1 MKQTCKK
8 HITLSDALFYL
19 CIVALA
25 LFLISAL
32 PNDEDM
38 AIYDSVIR
46 LHVLANSDS
55 DEDQALKLEIRDAIL
70 EEFGETLASY
80 DSVDDASEKLSSLIE
95 EIEAFAKEEIVA
107 RGYEYDASVTL
118 SREDYPTRVYENDIS
133 LPAGNYRSLRVIIG
147 EGEGANWWCVLFPPL
162 CLSASFGENL
172 DSDESI
178 PVGLTYEQYK
188 LISGSDDPQYVLKFK
203 LLELIGSR

>member
-1 MKQTCKK
+1 MKRNCKK
-8 HITLSDALFYL
+8 HITLADVLFYL

-70 EEFGETLASY
+70 GEFGETLASY
-80 DSVDDASEKLSSLIE
+80 NSFDGASDALSSLIP
-95 EIEAFAKEEIVA
+95 EIEAFAKEEIAAHGYDYGVA
-107 RGYEYDASVTL
+107 VTL
-118 SREDYPTRVYENDIS
+118 SREDYPTRTYENDFS
-133 LPAGNYRSLRVIIG
+133 LPAGNYPSLRVAIG

-162 CLSASFGENL
+162 CLSASCGENL

-203 LLELIGSR
+203 ILELIGSR

>member
-8 HITLSDALFYL
+8 HITLSDALFCL

-25 LFLISAL
+25 LFLVSAV

-70 EEFGETLASY
+70 AEFGETLASY

-95 EIEAFAKEEIVA
+95 EIEAFAEDEITV
-107 RGYEYDASVTL
+107 RGYEYDVSVTL

-162 CLSASFGENL
+162 CLSASCGENL
-172 DSDESI
+172 GSDESI